1 MSEIDQSAQPSPVT
15 SSELSKVV
23 DYLPQIQHGLI
34 ILGGASKIFGAVTS
48 YSHDINGSL
57 TRVQPFKSMLYL
69 AVLSG
74 VSGVFNVMWIMFQLL
89 GGVPSFILNVGST
102 LVYLLEPSAA
112 LLIVAMGMMSGM
124 SFDYTLY
131 LQMIGYVAELGAG
144 ILMVINL

>member
-1 MSEIDQSAQPSPVT
+1 
-15 SSELSKVV
+15 
-23 DYLPQIQHGLI
+23 
-34 ILGGASKIFGAVTS
+34 
-48 YSHDINGSL
+48 
-57 TRVQPFKSMLYL
+57 
-69 AVLSG
+69 
-74 VSGVFNVMWIMFQLL
+74 MWIMFQLL